1 MNQNNRRKRLIGRSE
16 CGPFLALP
24 KAVVIQM
31 QKKNLST
38 KGYKLLIDL
47 FEQFNGKNNGDLTA
61 AWSIMKEKGWKS
73 SETLSNA
80 RKELVNLGFIQ
91 LTRQGTLRPRSCSL
105 YAVTWLCIDECG
117 GKLEVK
123 STRAG
128 SGAWQSSK

>member
-1 MNQNNRRKRLIGRSE
+1 MNQNDRRKRLKGRSE

-38 KGYKLLIDL
+38 IGYKLLIDL

-61 AWSIMKEKGWKS
+61 AWSIMKDKGWKS

-117 GKLEVK
+117 GKLEVNP
-123 STRAG
+123 TRTG

>member
-1 MNQNNRRKRLIGRSE
+1 MNQNNRRKRLKGRSE

-31 QKKNLST
+31 QRKNVSA
-38 KGYKLLIDL
+38 KGYKLLVDL

-61 AWSIMKEKGWKS
+61 AWITMKEKGWKS
-73 SETLSNA
+73 SDTLSKA
-80 RKELVNLGFIQ
+80 LKELVNLGFIE

-117 GKLEVK
+117 GKLEVNP
-123 STRAG
+123 TRSG
-128 SGAWQSSK
+128 SGAWRSSK